1 MKDQNL
7 YIQIRSK
14 KLGLLIYDA
23 RLASGKTLEDCAK
36 ITGISMARL
45 TEIEAGVASPTL
57 PELEII
63 SFLYKIPLEHFWGND
78 VLSEIDL
85 ESQSNKYKQL
95 MSIRHRVIAANI
107 KSFLEDK
114 NILEDDFAK
123 NVGLDIVVLQEY
135 LLGEKEIPIPV
146 LEIIAK
152 GLDHRIE
159 DFFDTQGIIGNW
171 RAELIETQRFKTI
184 PEELREF
191 ISKPINVPYIELAIR
206 LSELDVNKLRSVAEG
221 LLEITL

>member
-7 YIQIRSK
+7 YIQIRAK

-23 RLASGKTLEDCAK
+23 RLASGKTLEDCVK
-36 ITGISMARL
+36 ITGISIERL
-45 TEIEAGVASPTL
+45 SGIEAGEVSPTL

-85 ESQSNKYKQL
+85 ETQSNKYKQL
-95 MSIRHRVIAANI
+95 MAIRHRVIAANI
-107 KSFLEDK
+107 KGFLEDK
-114 NILEDDFAK
+114 NFVEEDFAK
-123 NVGLDIVVLQEY
+123 KVGFDIIVFQEY

-171 RAELIETQRFKTI
+171 RTELIETQRLKAI
-184 PEELREF
+184 PEELRAF

>member
-23 RLASGKTLEDCAK
+23 RLASGKPLEDCVN
-36 ITGISMARL
+36 ITGIPMDRL
-45 TEIEAGVASPTL
+45 SDIEAGKVSPTL

-63 SFLYKIPLEHFWGND
+63 SFLFKIPLEHFWGNE
-78 VLSEIDL
+78 VLSEMDV
-85 ESQSNKYKQL
+85 EAQTKKYKQL

-107 KSFLEDK
+107 KSFLDEK
-114 NILEDDFAK
+114 EILEEDFAK
-123 NVGLDIVVLQEY
+123 TVGLDVNVFQEY
-135 LLGEKEIPIPV
+135 MLSEKEIPIPV

-171 RAELIETQRFKTI
+171 RSELIESQRIKAI